1 MDTVETANHCLWSCD
16 FAMEIW
22 KRIIT
27 MLISVYPRAVYTW
40 GRDSVLQP
48 VAQDKPMVYEK
59 EGANALAMR
68 HGSMQKAFIPMN
80 PQIEIDKLKIWQ
92 FVSSITFWYI

>member
-40 GRDSVLQP
+40 GAVLWAVVQ
-48 VAQDKPMVYEK
+48 VKPMLYEQ
-59 EGANALAMR
+59 EDIVDVIAMR
-68 HGSMQKAFIPMN
+68 HGLMPSTLIPLD
-80 PQIEIDKLKIWQ
+80 Q
-92 FVSSITFWYI
+92 